1 MLVIAAGGNLS
12 SRTALEI
19 FEFLKEGFSRYPSML
34 IVPTATSDPKNF
46 EEIRKFWAD
55 IFKNV
60 EILPLHKKVN
70 VNLTEEEL
78 RNAVNK
84 HDFVF
89 FSGGDQKRIINLI
102 RGHDFHRIL
111 LERSSKEDFAVGGT
125 SAGAAALGDLCILS
139 GSPSRFYSV
148 KVTQGLGFLKGY
160 VVDQHFK
167 ERKRFGRLIH
177 VVNENKLK
185 GVGVDED
192 TAAVFIPEGSLI
204 KVLGSGYVW
213 FFERV
218 GENKIQLNF
227 IKRQN

>member
-12 SRTALEI
+12 SRTASEI
-19 FEFLKEGFSRYPSML
+19 FKFLKESFSRCPSML
-34 IVPTATSDPKNF
+34 IAPTATGDPKHF

-55 IFKNV
+55 IFKDV
-60 EILPLHKKVN
+60 EILPLHRRVN

-78 RNAVNK
+78 LNAVNR

-102 RGHDFHRIL
+102 RGHVFHKIL

-125 SAGAAALGDLCILS
+125 SAGAAVLGDLCILS
-139 GSPSRFYSV
+139 GSPSRFCSV

-167 ERKRFGRLIH
+167 ERKRFGRLIY

-192 TAAVFIPEGSLI
+192 TAAVFTREGSLI

-213 FFERV
+213 FFEQI
-218 GENKIQLNF
+218 GDNKMQLHF
-227 IKRQN
+227 TKG